1 MDVLSDDFEYINSGN
16 ILADMSSIIEKYQ
29 INAYKT
35 INAILIERNW
45 LLGKRIAEE
54 ELKGKKRAD
63 YRAGIINSLSKEL
76 TKTYG
81 KGFTKTN
88 LYSFSQFYKMFPE
101 IFHSVSGKSIL
112 LSWTHYRTLL
122 RVTDENARNW
132 YVKEA
137 HNEMWSVRTLENV
150 LHAAVP
156 CLGYLRG
163 W

>member
-16 ILADMSSIIEKYQ
+16 ILADMSSIIEEYQ

-45 LLGKRIAEE
+45 LLGKRISEE

-101 IFHSVSGKSIL
+101 IFHSVSGKSQVL
-112 LSWTHYRTLL
+112 LSWTHYR
-122 RVTDENARNW
+122 VIIQVQDNQAR
-132 YVKEA
+132 E
-137 HNEMWSVRTLENV
+137 V
-150 LHAAVP
+150 LSAVN
-156 CLGYLRG
+156 YYIFNI
-163 W
+163 